1 VLTLHHL
8 AAQARMAQVAAR
20 VYMEVKADLEVAGA
34 HHLLIQV
41 ITAGLAVAVVVAA
54 VQQPA
59 TAVLA
64 VAVAVAIAELAVQAQ
79 WFYFGRRVIR

>member
-41 ITAGLAVAVVVAA
+41 ITAGLAVAVVAA

>member
-20 VYMEVKADLEVAGA
+20 VYMEVTADLEVAGA

-41 ITAGLAVAVVVAA
+41 ITAGLAVAVVAA